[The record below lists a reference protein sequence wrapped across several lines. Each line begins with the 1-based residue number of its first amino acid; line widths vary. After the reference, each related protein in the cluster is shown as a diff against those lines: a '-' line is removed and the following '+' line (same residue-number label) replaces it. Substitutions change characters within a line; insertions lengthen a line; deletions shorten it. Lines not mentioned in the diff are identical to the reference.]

1 MLAKRVFCYWLITR
15 KIWGDDNMTVRQ
27 LINELMEYP
36 LDMVVQ
42 VEIYNDFNPLRS
54 SIAATYR
61 DNMRD
66 GHNKP
71 TNEQCV
77 LIYGDD
83 I

>member
-1 MLAKRVFCYWLITR
+1 
-15 KIWGDDNMTVRQ
+15 MTVKQ
-27 LINELMEYP
+27 LIEQLIEYP

-42 VEIYNDFNPLRS
+42 VEIYNNNNILRS
-54 SIAATYR
+54 SIADTYR

-66 GHNKP
+66 DHNK
-71 TNEQCV
+71 TVNKQCV

>member
-1 MLAKRVFCYWLITR
+1 
-15 KIWGDDNMTVRQ
+15 
-27 LINELMEYP
+27 MEYP

-42 VEIYNDFNPLRS
+42 VEIYNDYNPLRS
-54 SIAATYR
+54 SIADTYR

-66 GHNKP
+66 DYHKTKNK
-71 TNEQCV
+71 QCV

>member
-1 MLAKRVFCYWLITR
+1 
-15 KIWGDDNMTVRQ
+15 MTVGQ

-42 VEIYNDFNPLRS
+42 VEIYNNYNPLRS
-54 SIAATYR
+54 SIADTYR

-66 GHNKP
+66 EYHKNNSK
-71 TNEQCV
+71 QCV
-77 LIYGDD
+77 VIYGDY

>member
-1 MLAKRVFCYWLITR
+1 
-15 KIWGDDNMTVRQ
+15 
-27 LINELMEYP
+27 MEYP

-42 VEIYNDFNPLRS
+42 VEIYNNHNPLRS
-54 SIAATYR
+54 YIADTYR

-66 GHNKP
+66 DYNK
-71 TNEQCV
+71 TENKQCV

>member
-1 MLAKRVFCYWLITR
+1 
-15 KIWGDDNMTVRQ
+15 MTVRQ
-27 LINELMEYP
+27 LISQLLKYP

-42 VEIYNDFNPLRS
+42 IELYNGHNPIRS
-54 SIAATYR
+54 SIADTYR

-66 GHNKP
+66 DYNK
-71 TNEQCV
+71 TVNKQCV

>member
-1 MLAKRVFCYWLITR
+1 
-15 KIWGDDNMTVRQ
+15 MTVRQ
-27 LINELMEYP
+27 LINQLMEYP

-42 VEIYNDFNPLRS
+42 VEIYNDYNPLRS
-54 SIAATYR
+54 SIADTYR

-66 GHNKP
+66 DYHKTENK
-71 TNEQCV
+71 QCV

>member
-1 MLAKRVFCYWLITR
+1 
-15 KIWGDDNMTVRQ
+15 
-27 LINELMEYP
+27 MEYP

-42 VEIYNDFNPLRS
+42 VEIYNDHNPLRS
-54 SIAATYR
+54 SIADTYR

-66 GHNKP
+66 DYNK
-71 TNEQCV
+71 TEHKQCV

>member
-1 MLAKRVFCYWLITR
+1 
-15 KIWGDDNMTVRQ
+15 MTVKQ
-27 LINELMEYP
+27 LIEQLIEYP

-42 VEIYNDFNPLRS
+42 VEIYNNNNPLRS
-54 SIAATYR
+54 SIVDIYR

-66 GHNKP
+66 DYNK
-71 TNEQCV
+71 TVNKQCV

>member
-1 MLAKRVFCYWLITR
+1 
-15 KIWGDDNMTVRQ
+15 MTVRQ
-27 LINELMEYP
+27 LINQLMEYP

-42 VEIYNDFNPLRS
+42 VEIYNDHNPLRS
-54 SIAATYR
+54 SIADTYR

-66 GHNKP
+66 DYNETENK
-71 TNEQCV
+71 QCV

>member
-1 MLAKRVFCYWLITR
+1 
-15 KIWGDDNMTVRQ
+15 
-27 LINELMEYP
+27 MEYP

-42 VEIYNDFNPLRS
+42 VEIYNDHNPLRS
-54 SIAATYR
+54 SIADAYR

-66 GHNKP
+66 DYNK
-71 TNEQCV
+71 TENKQCI

>member
-1 MLAKRVFCYWLITR
+1 
-15 KIWGDDNMTVRQ
+15 MTVRQ
-27 LINELMEYP
+27 LINQLMEYP

-42 VEIYNDFNPLRS
+42 VEIYNDHNPLRS
-54 SIAATYR
+54 SVADTYR

-66 GHNKP
+66 DYNETENK
-71 TNEQCV
+71 QCV

>member
-1 MLAKRVFCYWLITR
+1 
-15 KIWGDDNMTVRQ
+15 MTVRQ
-27 LINELMEYP
+27 LINQLMEYP

-42 VEIYNDFNPLRS
+42 VEIYNDHNPLRS
-54 SIAATYR
+54 SIADTYR

-66 GHNKP
+66 DYNKIE
-71 TNEQCV
+71 NKQCV

>member
-1 MLAKRVFCYWLITR
+1 
-15 KIWGDDNMTVRQ
+15 MTVRQ
-27 LINELMEYP
+27 LINQLMEYP

-42 VEIYNDFNPLRS
+42 VEIYNDHNPLRS
-54 SIAATYR
+54 SIADTYR

-66 GHNKP
+66 EYNQVER
-71 TNEQCV
+71 EQCV

>member
-1 MLAKRVFCYWLITR
+1 
-15 KIWGDDNMTVRQ
+15 MTVKQ
-27 LINELMEYP
+27 LIEQLTEYP

-42 VEIYNDFNPLRS
+42 VEIYNNNNPLRS
-54 SIAATYR
+54 SIADTYH

-66 GHNKP
+66 DYNK
-71 TNEQCV
+71 TVNEQCV